1 MININLRKYNTIF
14 RKKLIENLN
23 KIQDKNILLDI
34 YNVIIEDIGNNY
46 SSNRNGLF
54 INFNIL
60 SDNCIDKLINII
72 NIINNKNNIK
82 IIDNNFTNYK
92 FDDIEIINELGHK
105 LTNQE
110 KLFMKKIKTYYST

>member
-1 MININLRKYNTIF
+1 MIRKYNTIF

-34 YNVIIEDIGNNY
+34 YNIIIEDIDNNY

-60 SDNCIDKLINII
+60 SNNCIDKLINIV
-72 NIINNKNNIK
+72 NTINNKNNIK

-92 FDDIEIINELGHK
+92 FDDIEIISELGHK

-110 KLFMKKIKTYYST
+110 KLFIKKIKK